1 LPAWLW
7 ASDPALKPLP
17 HDVSKAKGLLHDA
30 GIKDTLEPLIVTDA
44 GNVTH
49 TRAAVLV
56 QAMLQSIGM
65 RAQIKTYPADL
76 LFAPA
81 GMGGIVHG
89 GKFDFAITPWYSGID
104 PDNSSQYACESM
116 PPNGYNDARYCT
128 PAMQALQ
135 HAALSANDRAKRRDA
150 YVKIEHIVV
159 NDVPQLIFW
168 WKRQPQA
175 ISVDFHGFAPNPVT
189 ESWNAW
195 EWSI

>member
-1 LPAWLW
+1 
-7 ASDPALKPLP
+7 
-17 HDVSKAKGLLHDA
+17 
-30 GIKDTLEPLIVTDA
+30 
-44 GNVTH
+44 
-49 TRAAVLV
+49 
-56 QAMLQSIGM
+56 MLQSIGI

-128 PAMQALQ
+128 PIMQALQ

-150 YVKIEHIVV
+150 YVKIERIVV

-175 ISVDFHGFAPNPVT
+175 ISIDFHGFTPNPVT
-189 ESWNAW
+189 ESWNSW
-195 EWSI
+195 QWSI